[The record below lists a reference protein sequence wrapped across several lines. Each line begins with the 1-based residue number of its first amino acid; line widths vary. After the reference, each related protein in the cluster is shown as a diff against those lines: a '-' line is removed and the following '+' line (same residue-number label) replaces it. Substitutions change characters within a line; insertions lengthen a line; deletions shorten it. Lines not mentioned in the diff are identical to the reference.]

1 MNDYTAIA
9 KHIRDNQLQ
18 RSVMLAEVL
27 TDGFVWVFR
36 AVDLVAD
43 RIAAAFQR
51 KPGNTHAAQH

>member
-1 MNDYTAIA
+1 
-9 KHIRDNQLQ
+9 
-18 RSVMLAEVL
+18 MLAEVL